1 MSEQKDDFVF
11 YMPAAKDQGAGQFS
25 IQGKN
30 LTDALPVS
38 LQNIHELTAGLT
50 DYQLETIEL
59 HVTGVIK
66 SGPLTQLFIG
76 AEGEAGM
83 KLVLK
88 RNQPES

>member
-1 MSEQKDDFVF
+1 MSEQKETFEF
-11 YMPAAKDQGAGQFS
+11 LMPAAKDQGAGQFS

-30 LTDALPVS
+30 LTEALPVS
-38 LQNIHELTAGLT
+38 LQNIHELTAGLD
-50 DYQLETIEL
+50 DYHVDTIEL
-59 HVTGVIK
+59 HVTGVLK

-88 RNQPES
+88 RNEMDS